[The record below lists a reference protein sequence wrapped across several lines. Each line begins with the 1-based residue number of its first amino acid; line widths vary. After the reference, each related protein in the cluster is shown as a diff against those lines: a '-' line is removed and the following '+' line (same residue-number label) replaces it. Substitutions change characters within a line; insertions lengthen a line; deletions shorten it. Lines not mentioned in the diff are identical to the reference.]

1 MNAQQAIKAAAAFRA
16 GLMFIRG
23 LKHTMAQDAQIKGGW
38 ITIGAKKADAE
49 GKGGRKGIHVKVD
62 DQGRVVA
69 GLGGK
74 RSKGKSLKAAIRGL
88 NAERERA
95 KNGKLNGKNAE
106 VPQKSKIKSKNEP
119 QVNKEQ
125 TESKQIRK
133 EQTDKQTESKQIRKE
148 QTPEQKA
155 AKQAE
160 AESKSMLRYGFDLH
174 RDFNR
179 WRGIWPESEKDT
191 VQKTQSRFAD
201 YMEMLRD
208 VKNRAVGGMK
218 TENQR
223 QFARESLAKID
234 DIMHGIKKDVQLHG
248 RADPLELE
256 LLAQRLKMHT
266 EKLRKIA
273 D

>member
-1 MNAQQAIKAAAAFRA
+1 MNAQQAIRAAAAFRA

-23 LKHTMAQDAQIKGGW
+23 LKRTMAQDAQIKGGW

-62 DQGRVVA
+62 DHGRVVA

-74 RSKGKSLKAAIRGL
+74 RSKGKSLMAAIRGL

-106 VPQKSKIKSKNEP
+106 VPQKTKVKSENEP
-119 QVNKEQ
+119 QISKEQ
-125 TESKQIRK
+125 TDTHTESKQL
-133 EQTDKQTESKQIRKE
+133 RKE

-201 YMEMLRD
+201 YM
-208 VKNRAVGGMK
+208 
-218 TENQR
+218 
-223 QFARESLAKID
+223 
-234 DIMHGIKKDVQLHG
+234 
-248 RADPLELE
+248 
-256 LLAQRLKMHT
+256 
-266 EKLRKIA
+266 
-273 D
+273 

>member
-1 MNAQQAIKAAAAFRA
+1 MNAQQAIKAAAAFRR

-23 LKHTMAQDAQIKGGW
+23 LKRTMAQDAQIKGGW
-38 ITIGAKKADAE
+38 ITIGAKEPDAK

-95 KNGKLNGKNAE
+95 KNGKLNGKTAE

-119 QVNKEQ
+119 QI
-125 TESKQIRK
+125 SK

-160 AESKSMLRYGFDLH
+160 TESKSILRYGFDLH

-234 DIMHGIKKDVQLHG
+234 DIMHGIKKGVQLHG

>member
-1 MNAQQAIKAAAAFRA
+1 MNAQQAIRTAAAFRA

-23 LKHTMAQDAQIKGGW
+23 LNRTMAQDAQIKGGW

-49 GKGGRKGIHVKVD
+49 GKGGHKGIHVKVD

-95 KNGKLNGKNAE
+95 KNGKLNGKTAE
-106 VPQKSKIKSKNEP
+106 VPQKPKIKNENEP
-119 QVNKEQ
+119 QIN
-125 TESKQIRK
+125 K

-160 AESKSMLRYGFDLH
+160 TESKSILRYGFDLH

-234 DIMHGIKKDVQLHG
+234 DIMHGIKKGVQLHG

>member
-23 LKHTMAQDAQIKGGW
+23 LKRTMAQDAQIKGGW
-38 ITIGAKKADAE
+38 ITIGAKKADAG

-62 DQGRVVA
+62 DNGRVVA

-106 VPQKSKIKSKNEP
+106 VPQKPQIKSENEP
-119 QVNKEQ
+119 QI
-125 TESKQIRK
+125 SK

>member
-23 LKHTMAQDAQIKGGW
+23 LRRTMAQDAQIKGGW
-38 ITIGAKKADAE
+38 ITIGAKKANAE

-62 DQGRVVA
+62 DNGRVVA

-106 VPQKSKIKSKNEP
+106 VPRKSKIKSKNEP
-119 QVNKEQ
+119 QI
-125 TESKQIRK
+125 SK

-155 AKQAE
+155 AKHAE
-160 AESKSMLRYGFDLH
+160 AESKSILRYGFDLH

>member
-23 LKHTMAQDAQIKGGW
+23 LNRTMAQDAQIKGGW

-106 VPQKSKIKSKNEP
+106 VPQKPKVKSKNEP

-133 EQTDKQTESKQIRKE
+133 EQT
-148 QTPEQKA
+148 PEQKA
-155 AKQAE
+155 AKHAE

>member
-1 MNAQQAIKAAAAFRA
+1 MNAQQAIRAAAAFRA

-23 LKHTMAQDAQIKGGW
+23 LNRTMAQDAQIKGGW
-38 ITIGAKKADAE
+38 ITIGAKKANAE

-95 KNGKLNGKNAE
+95 KNDKLNGKIAE
-106 VPQKSKIKSKNEP
+106 VPQKPQIKSENEP
-119 QVNKEQ
+119 QISKEQ
-125 TESKQIRK
+125 TESKP
-133 EQTDKQTESKQIRKE
+133 IRKE

>member
-23 LKHTMAQDAQIKGGW
+23 LKRTMAQDAQIKGGW
-38 ITIGAKKADAE
+38 ITIGAKEPDAK

-62 DQGRVVA
+62 DNGRVVA

-106 VPQKSKIKSKNEP
+106 VPQKPKLKSKNEP
-119 QVNKEQ
+119 QI
-125 TESKQIRK
+125 SK

-155 AKQAE
+155 AKHAE

>member
-23 LKHTMAQDAQIKGGW
+23 LKRTMAQDAQIKGGW

-62 DQGRVVA
+62 DNGRVVA

-95 KNGKLNGKNAE
+95 KNSKLNGKTAE
-106 VPQKSKIKSKNEP
+106 VPQKSKIKNENEP
-119 QVNKEQ
+119 QISKE
-125 TESKQIRK
+125 
-133 EQTDKQTESKQIRKE
+133 QTESKQIRKE

-191 VQKTQSRFAD
+191 VQKTQARFAD

-223 QFARESLAKID
+223 QFARESLTKID

>member
-1 MNAQQAIKAAAAFRA
+1 MNAQQAIRAAAAFRA

-23 LKHTMAQDAQIKGGW
+23 LKRTMAQDAQQIKGGW
-38 ITIGAKKADAE
+38 ITIGAKKANAE

-95 KNGKLNGKNAE
+95 KNGKLNGKTAE
-106 VPQKSKIKSKNEP
+106 VTQKPQIKSENGP
-119 QVNKEQ
+119 QI
-125 TESKQIRK
+125 SK

-155 AKQAE
+155 AKHAE
-160 AESKSMLRYGFDLH
+160 DESKSMLRYGFDLH

>member
-1 MNAQQAIKAAAAFRA
+1 MNAQQAIRAAAAFRA

-23 LKHTMAQDAQIKGGW
+23 LKRTMAQDAQQIKGGW
-38 ITIGAKKADAE
+38 ITIGAKEPDSK

-62 DQGRVVA
+62 DNGRVVA

-88 NAERERA
+88 NAERECA
-95 KNGKLNGKNAE
+95 KNDKLNGKNAE
-106 VPQKSKIKSKNEP
+106 VPQKPKVKSENEP
-119 QVNKEQ
+119 QIN
-125 TESKQIRK
+125 K

-191 VQKTQSRFAD
+191 VQKTQARFAD

>member
-1 MNAQQAIKAAAAFRA
+1 MNAQQAIRAAAAFRA

-23 LKHTMAQDAQIKGGW
+23 LKRTMAQDAKIKGGW
-38 ITIGAKKADAE
+38 ITIGAKEPDAK

-62 DQGRVVA
+62 DNGRVVA

-106 VPQKSKIKSKNEP
+106 VPQKSKIKSENEP
-119 QVNKEQ
+119 QINKE
-125 TESKQIRK
+125 
-133 EQTDKQTESKQIRKE
+133 QTESKQIRKE

-160 AESKSMLRYGFDLH
+160 TESKSMLRYGFDLH

>member
-1 MNAQQAIKAAAAFRA
+1 MNAQQAIRAAAAFRA

-23 LKHTMAQDAQIKGGW
+23 LNRTMAQDAEIKGGW

-62 DQGRVVA
+62 DNGRVVA

-95 KNGKLNGKNAE
+95 KNGKLNGKTAE
-106 VPQKSKIKSKNEP
+106 VPQKSKIKNENEP
-119 QVNKEQ
+119 QI
-125 TESKQIRK
+125 SK

>member
-1 MNAQQAIKAAAAFRA
+1 MNAQQAIRAAAAFRA

-23 LKHTMAQDAQIKGGW
+23 LNRTMAQDAQIKGGW
-38 ITIGAKKADAE
+38 ITIGAKKANAE

-95 KNGKLNGKNAE
+95 KNGKLNEKIAE
-106 VPQKSKIKSKNEP
+106 VPQKSKIKSENGP
-119 QVNKEQ
+119 QI
-125 TESKQIRK
+125 SK

>member
-1 MNAQQAIKAAAAFRA
+1 MNAQQAIRAAAAFRA

-23 LKHTMAQDAQIKGGW
+23 LKRTMAQDAQIKGGW
-38 ITIGAKKADAE
+38 ITIGAKKANAE

-62 DQGRVVA
+62 DNGRVVA

-106 VPQKSKIKSKNEP
+106 VPQKPKLKSKNEP
-119 QVNKEQ
+119 QI
-125 TESKQIRK
+125 SK

-155 AKQAE
+155 TKHAE

-234 DIMHGIKKDVQLHG
+234 DIMHGIKKDVQLRG

>member
-1 MNAQQAIKAAAAFRA
+1 MNAQQAIRAAAAFRA

-23 LKHTMAQDAQIKGGW
+23 LKRTMAQDAKIKGGW

-62 DQGRVVA
+62 DNGRVVA

-88 NAERERA
+88 NAERERE
-95 KNGKLNGKNAE
+95 KNSKLNAE
-106 VPQKSKIKSKNEP
+106 VPQKPQIKSENEP
-119 QVNKEQ
+119 QI
-125 TESKQIRK
+125 SK
-133 EQTDKQTESKQIRKE
+133 EQTDKQTESKQISEE

-155 AKQAE
+155 AKRAE
-160 AESKSMLRYGFDLH
+160 NESKSILRYGFDLH
-174 RDFNR
+174 RDFNN
-179 WRGIWPESEKDT
+179 WRGVWPESEKDT
-191 VQKTQSRFAD
+191 MQKTQSRFAD
-201 YMEMLRD
+201 YMDMLRD

-223 QFARESLAKID
+223 QFARESLTKID
-234 DIMHGIKKDVQLHG
+234 DIMHGIKKDVQLNG
-248 RADPLELE
+248 RAHPLDLV
-256 LLAQRLKMHT
+256 LLAQRLKMYT
-266 EKLRKIA
+266 EKLREIA

>member
-1 MNAQQAIKAAAAFRA
+1 MNAQQAIRAAAAFRA
-16 GLMFIRG
+16 GLIFIRR
-23 LKHTMAQDAQIKGGW
+23 LNRTMAQDAEIKGGW

-62 DQGRVVA
+62 DNGRVVA

-95 KNGKLNGKNAE
+95 KNSKLNGKTAE
-106 VPQKSKIKSKNEP
+106 VPQKSKVKNENEP
-119 QVNKEQ
+119 QI
-125 TESKQIRK
+125 SK

-148 QTPEQKA
+148 QPPEPKA

-223 QFARESLAKID
+223 QFARESLAKSD
-234 DIMHGIKKDVQLHG
+234 DIMHGIKNDVQLHG
-248 RADPLELE
+248 RADP
-256 LLAQRLKMHT
+256 
-266 EKLRKIA
+266 
-273 D
+273 

>member
-1 MNAQQAIKAAAAFRA
+1 MNAQQAIRAAAAFRA

-23 LKHTMAQDAQIKGGW
+23 LNRTMAQDAQIKGGW

-62 DQGRVVA
+62 DNGRVVA

-95 KNGKLNGKNAE
+95 KNDKLNGKTAE
-106 VPQKSKIKSKNEP
+106 VPQKSKVKNENEP
-119 QVNKEQ
+119 QI
-125 TESKQIRK
+125 SK

-155 AKQAE
+155 AKRAE
-160 AESKSMLRYGFDLH
+160 NESKSMLRYGFDLH

>member
-1 MNAQQAIKAAAAFRA
+1 MNAQQAIRAAAAFRA

-23 LKHTMAQDAQIKGGW
+23 LKRTLAQDAQIKGGW

-62 DQGRVVA
+62 DNGRVVA

-106 VPQKSKIKSKNEP
+106 IPQKPKIKSKNEP
-119 QVNKEQ
+119 QI
-125 TESKQIRK
+125 SK

-155 AKQAE
+155 VKQAE

>member
-1 MNAQQAIKAAAAFRA
+1 MNAQQAIRAAAAFRA

-23 LKHTMAQDAQIKGGW
+23 LKSTIAQDAQIKGGW
-38 ITIGAKKADAE
+38 ITIGAKEPDAK

-106 VPQKSKIKSKNEP
+106 VPQKPKIKNENEP
-119 QVNKEQ
+119 QI
-125 TESKQIRK
+125 SK

>member
-1 MNAQQAIKAAAAFRA
+1 MNAQQAIRAAAAFRA

-23 LKHTMAQDAQIKGGW
+23 LNRTMAQDAQIKGGW
-38 ITIGAKKADAE
+38 ITIGAKKADAK

-62 DQGRVVA
+62 DNGRVVA

-95 KNGKLNGKNAE
+95 KNSKLNEKIAE
-106 VPQKSKIKSKNEP
+106 VPQKTKVKSENEP
-119 QVNKEQ
+119 QI
-125 TESKQIRK
+125 SK

-155 AKQAE
+155 AKHAE
-160 AESKSMLRYGFDLH
+160 AESKSILRYGFDLH

>member
-1 MNAQQAIKAAAAFRA
+1 MNAQQAIRAAAAFRA

-23 LKHTMAQDAQIKGGW
+23 LKRTMAQDAQIKGGW
-38 ITIGAKKADAE
+38 ITIGAKEPDAK

-62 DQGRVVA
+62 DNGRVVA

-106 VPQKSKIKSKNEP
+106 VPQKPKLKSKNEP
-119 QVNKEQ
+119 QIN
-125 TESKQIRK
+125 K

-191 VQKTQSRFAD
+191 VQKTQARFAD

>member
-1 MNAQQAIKAAAAFRA
+1 MNAQQAIRAAAAFRV

-23 LKHTMAQDAQIKGGW
+23 LRRTMAQDAEIKSGW
-38 ITIGAKKADAE
+38 ITIGAKKADAQ

-95 KNGKLNGKNAE
+95 KNSKLNGENAE
-106 VPQKSKIKSKNEP
+106 VPQKPKIKSKNEP
-119 QVNKEQ
+119 QISKEQ
-125 TESKQIRK
+125 TN
-133 EQTDKQTESKQIRKE
+133 KQTESKQISKE

-155 AKQAE
+155 AKHAE

>member
-1 MNAQQAIKAAAAFRA
+1 MNAQQAIRAAAAFRA

-23 LKHTMAQDAQIKGGW
+23 LKRTMAQDAQIKGGW
-38 ITIGAKKADAE
+38 ITIGAKKANAE

-62 DQGRVVA
+62 DNGRVVA

-106 VPQKSKIKSKNEP
+106 IPQNSKIKSKNEP
-119 QVNKEQ
+119 QI
-125 TESKQIRK
+125 SK

-155 AKQAE
+155 AKHAE

>member
-1 MNAQQAIKAAAAFRA
+1 MNAQQAIRAAAAFRV

-23 LKHTMAQDAQIKGGW
+23 LKRTMAQDAEIKSGW
-38 ITIGAKKADAE
+38 ITIGAKEPDDK

-62 DQGRVVA
+62 DNGRVVA

-88 NAERERA
+88 NAGRERA
-95 KNGKLNGKNAE
+95 KNSKLNGKNAE
-106 VPQKSKIKSKNEP
+106 VPQKSKIKSENEP
-119 QVNKEQ
+119 QISKE
-125 TESKQIRK
+125 
-133 EQTDKQTESKQIRKE
+133 QTESKQIRKE

-155 AKQAE
+155 AKHAE
-160 AESKSMLRYGFDLH
+160 AESKSILRYGFDLH

-234 DIMHGIKKDVQLHG
+234 DIMHGIKKDVQLRG

-266 EKLRKIA
+266 EKLRKIG

>member
-1 MNAQQAIKAAAAFRA
+1 MNAQQAIRAAAAFRA

-23 LKHTMAQDAQIKGGW
+23 LRRTMAQDAEIKSGW
-38 ITIGAKKADAE
+38 ITIGAKKPDDK

-95 KNGKLNGKNAE
+95 KNSKLNGENAE
-106 VPQKSKIKSKNEP
+106 VPQKPKIKSKNEP
-119 QVNKEQ
+119 QISKEQ
-125 TESKQIRK
+125 TN
-133 EQTDKQTESKQIRKE
+133 KQTESKQISKE

-155 AKQAE
+155 AKHAE
-160 AESKSMLRYGFDLH
+160 AESKSILRYGFDLH

>member
-23 LKHTMAQDAQIKGGW
+23 LKRTIAQDAQIKGGW
-38 ITIGAKKADAE
+38 ITIGAKEPDAK

-74 RSKGKSLKAAIRGL
+74 RSKGKILKAAIRGL

-95 KNGKLNGKNAE
+95 KNSKLNGKNAE
-106 VPQKSKIKSKNEP
+106 VPQKPKVKNENEP
-119 QVNKEQ
+119 QINKEQ
-125 TESKQIRK
+125 TESKQIH
-133 EQTDKQTESKQIRKE
+133 KE

-234 DIMHGIKKDVQLHG
+234 DIMHGIKKGVQLHG

>member
-1 MNAQQAIKAAAAFRA
+1 MNAQQAIRAAAAFRA

-23 LKHTMAQDAQIKGGW
+23 LTRTMAQDAQIKGGW
-38 ITIGAKKADAE
+38 ITIGAKEPDAK

-62 DQGRVVA
+62 DNGRVVA

-74 RSKGKSLKAAIRGL
+74 CSKGKSLKAAIRGL

-95 KNGKLNGKNAE
+95 KNGKLNGKTAE
-106 VPQKSKIKSKNEP
+106 VSQKPKIKNENEP
-119 QVNKEQ
+119 QISKEQ
-125 TESKQIRK
+125 TN
-133 EQTDKQTESKQIRKE
+133 KQTESKQIRKE

-160 AESKSMLRYGFDLH
+160 AESKSILRYGFDLH

>member
-1 MNAQQAIKAAAAFRA
+1 MNAQQAIRAAAAFRA

-23 LKHTMAQDAQIKGGW
+23 LNRTMAQDAEIKSGW
-38 ITIGAKKADAE
+38 ITIGAKKANAE

-62 DQGRVVA
+62 DNGRVVA

-88 NAERERA
+88 NAERERERA
-95 KNGKLNGKNAE
+95 KNDKLNGKTAE
-106 VPQKSKIKSKNEP
+106 VPQKSKVKNENEP
-119 QVNKEQ
+119 QI
-125 TESKQIRK
+125 SK

-155 AKQAE
+155 AKRAE
-160 AESKSMLRYGFDLH
+160 NESKSMLRYGFDLH

>member
-23 LKHTMAQDAQIKGGW
+23 LKRTMAQDAEIKSGW
-38 ITIGAKKADAE
+38 ITIGAKKADAQ

-95 KNGKLNGKNAE
+95 KNDKLNGKIAE
-106 VPQKSKIKSKNEP
+106 VPQKSKIKSENEP
-119 QVNKEQ
+119 QISKEQ
-125 TESKQIRK
+125 TG
-133 EQTDKQTESKQIRKE
+133 KQTESKQIHKE

>member
-1 MNAQQAIKAAAAFRA
+1 MNAQQAIRAAAAFRA

-23 LKHTMAQDAQIKGGW
+23 LNRTMAQDAQIKGGW
-38 ITIGAKKADAE
+38 ITIGAKKANAE

-95 KNGKLNGKNAE
+95 KNGKLNGENAE
-106 VPQKSKIKSKNEP
+106 IPQKSKIKSKNEP
-119 QVNKEQ
+119 QISKEQ
-125 TESKQIRK
+125 TESKRIN
-133 EQTDKQTESKQIRKE
+133 KE

-160 AESKSMLRYGFDLH
+160 AESKSILRYGFDLH

-234 DIMHGIKKDVQLHG
+234 DIMHGIKKGVQLHG

>member
-1 MNAQQAIKAAAAFRA
+1 MNAQQAIRAAAAFRA

-23 LKHTMAQDAQIKGGW
+23 LNRTMAQDAQIKGGW

-95 KNGKLNGKNAE
+95 KNGKLNGKTAE
-106 VPQKSKIKSKNEP
+106 VPQKSKIKNENESQISKE
-119 QVNKEQ
+119 
-125 TESKQIRK
+125 
-133 EQTDKQTESKQIRKE
+133 QTESKQIRKE

-155 AKQAE
+155 AKQAG

>member
-1 MNAQQAIKAAAAFRA
+1 MNAQQAIRAAAAFRA

-23 LKHTMAQDAQIKGGW
+23 LNRTMAQDAQIKGGW
-38 ITIGAKKADAE
+38 ITIGAKEPDAK

-95 KNGKLNGKNAE
+95 KNGKLNGENAE
-106 VPQKSKIKSKNEP
+106 IPQKSKIKSKNEP
-119 QVNKEQ
+119 QISKEQ
-125 TESKQIRK
+125 TESKRIN
-133 EQTDKQTESKQIRKE
+133 KE

-160 AESKSMLRYGFDLH
+160 TESKSILRYGFDLH

>member
-1 MNAQQAIKAAAAFRA
+1 MNAQQAIRAAAAFRA

-23 LKHTMAQDAQIKGGW
+23 LNRTMAQDAQIKGGW
-38 ITIGAKKADAE
+38 ITIGAKKANAE

-95 KNGKLNGKNAE
+95 KNGKLNGENAE
-106 VPQKSKIKSKNEP
+106 IPQKPKIKNENESQISKE
-119 QVNKEQ
+119 
-125 TESKQIRK
+125 
-133 EQTDKQTESKQIRKE
+133 QTESKQIRKE

-160 AESKSMLRYGFDLH
+160 AESKSILRYGFDLH

-234 DIMHGIKKDVQLHG
+234 DIMHGIKKGVQLHG

>member
-23 LKHTMAQDAQIKGGW
+23 LNRTMAQDAEIKGGW
-38 ITIGAKKADAE
+38 ITIGAKKADAQ

-88 NAERERA
+88 NAERERE
-95 KNGKLNGKNAE
+95 KNSKLNGKNAE
-106 VPQKSKIKSKNEP
+106 IPQKTKVKSENEP
-119 QVNKEQ
+119 QISKEQ
-125 TESKQIRK
+125 TG
-133 EQTDKQTESKQIRKE
+133 KQTESKQIRKE

-155 AKQAE
+155 AKHAE

>member
-1 MNAQQAIKAAAAFRA
+1 MNAQQAIRAAAAFRA

-23 LKHTMAQDAQIKGGW
+23 LKRTMAQDAEIKGGW
-38 ITIGAKKADAE
+38 ITIGAKKADAQ

-62 DQGRVVA
+62 DNGRVVA

-95 KNGKLNGKNAE
+95 KNDKLNGKTAE
-106 VPQKSKIKSKNEP
+106 VPQKSKVKSKNEP
-119 QVNKEQ
+119 QI
-125 TESKQIRK
+125 SK
-133 EQTDKQTESKQIRKE
+133 EQTDKQTESKQIHKE

-191 VQKTQSRFAD
+191 VQKTQARFAD

>member
-1 MNAQQAIKAAAAFRA
+1 MNAQQAIRAAAAFRA

-23 LKHTMAQDAQIKGGW
+23 LNRTMAQDAQIKGGW
-38 ITIGAKKADAE
+38 ITIGAKEPDAK

-95 KNGKLNGKNAE
+95 KNGKLNGENAE
-106 VPQKSKIKSKNEP
+106 IPQKSKIKSKNEP
-119 QVNKEQ
+119 QI
-125 TESKQIRK
+125 SK

-160 AESKSMLRYGFDLH
+160 AESKSILRYGFDLH

>member
-23 LKHTMAQDAQIKGGW
+23 LNRTMAQDAQVKGGW
-38 ITIGAKKADAE
+38 ITIGAKKANAE

-62 DQGRVVA
+62 DNGRVVA

-95 KNGKLNGKNAE
+95 KNDKLNGKNAE
-106 VPQKSKIKSKNEP
+106 IPQKSKVKSENEL
-119 QVNKEQ
+119 
-125 TESKQIRK
+125 QISK

-160 AESKSMLRYGFDLH
+160 AESKSILRYGFDLH

>member
-23 LKHTMAQDAQIKGGW
+23 LNRTMAQDAQVKGGW
-38 ITIGAKKADAE
+38 ITIGAKKANAE

-95 KNGKLNGKNAE
+95 KNDKLNGKNAE
-106 VPQKSKIKSKNEP
+106 IPQKSKVKSENEL
-119 QVNKEQ
+119 
-125 TESKQIRK
+125 QISK

-160 AESKSMLRYGFDLH
+160 AESKSILRYGFDLH